1 MARAF
6 RQGART
12 VVSFVALFRGVLV
25 AAIGARLAGPQ
36 PREANMAT
44 VHNLGR
50 VVVVV
55 LLLVA
60 LPGFIGA
67 VGDILSVD

>member
-1 MARAF
+1 
-6 RQGART
+6 
-12 VVSFVALFRGVLV
+12 
-25 AAIGARLAGPQ
+25 
-36 PREANMAT
+36 MAT